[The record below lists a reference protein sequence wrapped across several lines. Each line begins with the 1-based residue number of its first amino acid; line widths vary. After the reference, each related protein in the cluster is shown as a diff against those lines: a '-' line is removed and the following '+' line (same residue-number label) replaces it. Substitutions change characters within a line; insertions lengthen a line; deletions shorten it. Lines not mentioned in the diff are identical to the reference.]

1 MVCEVTASNAPESHM
16 PSRRSTLLPALLVT
30 AGCATLQQI
39 AALRQVDFA
48 LERIAQ
54 VHLAGVD
61 LDRVRSYS
69 DLTASDVARLTLAL
83 SEDRLPLAFELIVQ
97 GENPADNDVDAR
109 LVRFDWTL
117 LLEDRETVSGVFDR
131 EVVFAPGQPTTF
143 PLAVELDLL
152 EFFEGNARDL
162 ADLVLSLSGQGGRP
176 RNVALRAT
184 PTISTALGPIRYPG
198 AITVVSVDV
207 GDDRDR

>member
-1 MVCEVTASNAPESHM
+1 M

>member
-1 MVCEVTASNAPESHM
+1 M

-30 AGCATLQQI
+30 AGCATFQQI

-48 LERIAQ
+48 LERIAEVQ
-54 VHLAGVD
+54 LAGVD

-69 DLTASDVARLTLAL
+69 DLTVSDVARLTLAL

-152 EFFEGNARDL
+152 EFFQGNARDL

-207 GDDRDR
+207 GDDWDR

>member
-1 MVCEVTASNAPESHM
+1 MVYEVTASNAPESRM
-16 PSRRSTLLPALLVT
+16 PSWRSILLPTLLVA

-48 LERIAQ
+48 LERIAE
-54 VHLAGVD
+54 VRLAGVD

-69 DLTASDVARLTLAL
+69 DLTVTDVARLTLAL

-97 GENPADNDVDAR
+97 GENPADNGVDAR

-143 PLAVELDLL
+143 PLAIELDLV

-162 ADLVLSLSGQGGRP
+162 ADLALSLSGQGGRP